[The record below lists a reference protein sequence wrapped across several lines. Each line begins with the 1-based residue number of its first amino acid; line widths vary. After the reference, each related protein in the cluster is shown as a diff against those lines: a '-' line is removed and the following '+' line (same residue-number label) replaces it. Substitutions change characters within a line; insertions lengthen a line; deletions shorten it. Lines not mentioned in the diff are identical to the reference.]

1 MEKSILKSIKK
12 VLGLDAEYTAFD
24 PDVLMHTNATFSVL
38 HQLGVGPPGGFF
50 IAGEDSEWGDF
61 LPETDPML
69 NAVKTYVY
77 LKVRLIFD
85 PPSTSFALSAMEKQ
99 VEELGWR
106 LNVHREGAP
115 L

>member
-12 VLGLDAEYTAFD
+12 VLGLDADYTAFD

-50 IAGEDSEWGDF
+50 IEDDTSEWSEF

-69 NAVKTYVY
+69 NAAKTYVY